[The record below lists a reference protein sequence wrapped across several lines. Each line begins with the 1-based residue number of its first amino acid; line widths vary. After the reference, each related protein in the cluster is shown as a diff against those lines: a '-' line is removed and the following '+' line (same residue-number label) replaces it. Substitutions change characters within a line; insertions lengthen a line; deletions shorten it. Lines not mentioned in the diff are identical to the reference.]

1 MILYH
6 GSSHR
11 LTSLGRR
18 QAQKGEGM
26 NVPEKE
32 LLNAIYLTPDYGFAV
47 AMGSM
52 PEGAANINDEKKTI
66 EFENPQLFNPEKE
79 IFIYKVDTTDI
90 PAENLIEVD
99 ERQYAIINTDE
110 IKPSSVQELKAEE
123 VLKHYELTNWKKED
137 QEPNSEIRLR

>member
-11 LTSLGRR
+11 LTSLERR
-18 QAQKGEGM
+18 QAQQGEGM

-32 LLNAIYLTPDYGFAV
+32 LLNAIYLTPDYGFAI

-66 EFENPQLFNPEKE
+66 EFENPYLFNPEKE
-79 IFIYKVDTTDI
+79 VFVYEVDTSNI
-90 PAENLIEVD
+90 PTENLVEVD
-99 ERQYAIINTDE
+99 ERQYAVINTDE
-110 IKPSSVQELKAEE
+110 IKPSSIQELKAREI
-123 VLKHYELTNWKKED
+123 LKYYELTNWKEGD
-137 QEPNSEIRLR
+137 EEQNSEIKLR